1 MKRIKA
7 LALAGAVMLAI
18 TVIAGCDEKNAPKV
32 TRETGTKITHETE
45 TNITDET
52 GTVMT
57 EPPRTVQGEVPDELT
72 DRGIIIRGEKI
83 QVDSKHSYRKSA
95 VSDIRWQY
103 EYPVNC
109 NLDVESTSLRP
120 HGLHLPGSSIHGI
133 FQARVLEWGATAFSA
148 SEVYMHLILRA
159 MFFRILDRKSTR
171 LNSSHTTV
179 SRMPSSA

>member
-32 TRETGTKITHETE
+32 TRETGTKITHETG

-52 GTVMT
+52 GIVMT

-109 NLDVESTSLRP
+109 NLDVESTEEEFGHFLERFEHVP
-120 HGLHLPGSSIHGI
+120 YIENVCRKNRR
-133 FQARVLEWGATAFSA
+133 ARERSA
-148 SEVYMHLILRA
+148 SVEQPDRA
-159 MFFRILDRKSTR
+159 GQ
-171 LNSSHTTV
+171 
-179 SRMPSSA
+179 